1 MPGTNLIKLLLLLV
15 PFLLSSCQAAFGS
28 VGLHS
33 TTPTP
38 TLTST
43 PYPSATASLT
53 PSPTV
58 TASPLPSTATA
69 TITATVEPLGCQRPP
84 DDYAR
89 LKINGWTIN
98 QRTYTMLQHAAGLY
112 GGEID
117 ITGWAIT
124 QGSYHDNGTA
134 SFGTHL
140 GGGAVDLS
148 VMRKNTWTILV
159 ADINPLVHALRLA
172 GFAAWYRQPGE
183 LFPGSPPHIHAIAIG
198 DKELSQ
204 PAKDQLTGKFGYF
217 RGYSG
222 VPISK
227 GTPAP
232 DRFGGPV
239 LCQWM
244 IDMGYTDLR
253 KTP

>member
-1 MPGTNLIKLLLLLV
+1 MPDQNKIKFILLII
-15 PFLLSSCQAAFGS
+15 PFLLSSCQKEFGLS
-28 VGLHS
+28 LV
-33 TTPTP
+33 P
-38 TLTST
+38 
-43 PYPSATASLT
+43 SLT
-53 PSPTV
+53 PSATLTGTSSPSP
-58 TASPLPSTATA
+58 TASQTPSPTMTASLLPPTDTA
-69 TITATVEPLGCQRPP
+69 TITPTAEPFGCLRPP

-98 QRTYTMLQHAAGLY
+98 QRTYAMLQHAAVLY

-117 ITGWAIT
+117 ITSWAIT
-124 QGSYHDNGTA
+124 QGSYHYNGIA

-159 ADINPLVHALRLA
+159 ADINPLVHALRVA

-222 VPISK
+222 VPITN